1 MSSLLTKV
9 NKSRSPAPRK
19 VLAKKGKKASAK
31 KPQRPGKITVTP
43 KSKRPAPPK
52 AKKVAAT
59 PAKKA
64 IGPKAAKPQT
74 KKAPPVKAASKQ
86 ATRRRPPPVPVKK
99 ASPPPKRKATTAK
112 SLKTVKSARSAKA
125 SRTVKSTKTV
135 KAIRTSKVSRTRVSK
150 RTVAARAAVRA
161 SRLLPK
167 PLPPPPKKPPTANAL
182 AAVRAFEQALKV
194 FNRHGY
200 ADARTAFDAVLEK
213 FPDQAEVTAGARTY
227 LAICEQRLS
236 RAPSVPRD
244 AESLYDQGV
253 FQFNKGNTR
262 EAIDLYDKALRADPR
277 ADHVWYS
284 LAAAYARQTDSSK
297 ALDALRRAIGIRS
310 VHRSHA
316 RRDLDF
322 AGLRTNHDFQ
332 QLTGFGFD
340 LLDE

>member
-1 MSSLLTKV
+1 
-9 NKSRSPAPRK
+9 
-19 VLAKKGKKASAK
+19 
-31 KPQRPGKITVTP
+31 
-43 KSKRPAPPK
+43 
-52 AKKVAAT
+52 
-59 PAKKA
+59 
-64 IGPKAAKPQT
+64 
-74 KKAPPVKAASKQ
+74 VKAN
-86 ATRRRPPPVPVKK
+86 
-99 ASPPPKRKATTAK
+99 
-112 SLKTVKSARSAKA
+112 
-125 SRTVKSTKTV
+125 
-135 KAIRTSKVSRTRVSK
+135 
-150 RTVAARAAVRA
+150 
-161 SRLLPK
+161 RLLPK
-167 PLPPPPKKPPTANAL
+167 PLPPPPKKPPSANAL
-182 AAVRAFEQALKV
+182 AAVKAFEQALKV

-200 ADARTAFDAVLEK
+200 AEARTAFDSLLEK

-236 RAPSVPRD
+236 RAPSIPRD

>member
-19 VLAKKGKKASAK
+19 VLAKKGKKASTK

-52 AKKVAAT
+52 AKRVAAAPT
-59 PAKKA
+59 KKA
-64 IGPKAAKPQT
+64 VAPKAAKPLA
-74 KKAPPVKAASKQ
+74 KKAQPVKTASKQ

-99 ASPPPKRKATTAK
+99 AAPPKRKATAAK
-112 SLKTVKSARSAKA
+112 SVKTIKSAKA
-125 SRTVKSTKTV
+125 SRTVTSARTAKG
-135 KAIRTSKVSRTRVSK
+135 ARTSKVARTKVTK
-150 RTVAARAAVRA
+150 RSMAARNAMKA

-200 ADARTAFDAVLEK
+200 ADARQAFDALLEK

>member
-31 KPQRPGKITVTP
+31 NPQRPGKITVTP
-43 KSKRPAPPK
+43 RAKRPTQPK
-52 AKKVAAT
+52 AKKVASA

-64 IGPKAAKPQT
+64 IAQKAV
-74 KKAPPVKAASKQ
+74 KAQARKSLPVKAGLKQ
-86 ATRRRPPPVPVKK
+86 AVKRSSAPGK
-99 ASPPPKRKATTAK
+99 ASASANRKAVTAK
-112 SLKTVKSARSAKA
+112 TAKSARSVKITKTAKTAKA
-125 SRTVKSTKTV
+125 ARTVKPV
-135 KAIRTSKVSRTRVSK
+135 KQKGTRRS
-150 RTVAARAAVRA
+150 VAARAAVKA

-182 AAVRAFEQALKV
+182 AAVRAFELALKI
-194 FNRHGY
+194 FNRHGF
-200 ADARTAFDAVLEK
+200 AEARTAFDSLLEK

-227 LAICEQRLS
+227 LAICEQRLT

-284 LAAAYARQTDSSK
+284 LAAAYARQTDPSK

-322 AGLRTNHDFQ
+322 AGLRTNHEFQ

>member
-1 MSSLLTKV
+1 VKTQV
-9 NKSRSPAPRK
+9 
-19 VLAKKGKKASAK
+19 G
-31 KPQRPGKITVTP
+31 
-43 KSKRPAPPK
+43 KRP
-52 AKKVAAT
+52 
-59 PAKKA
+59 
-64 IGPKAAKPQT
+64 
-74 KKAPPVKAASKQ
+74 
-86 ATRRRPPPVPVKK
+86 
-99 ASPPPKRKATTAK
+99 
-112 SLKTVKSARSAKA
+112 
-125 SRTVKSTKTV
+125 
-135 KAIRTSKVSRTRVSK
+135 VSK
-150 RTVAARAAVRA
+150 IALKANRI
-161 SRLLPK
+161 LPK
-167 PLPPPPKKPPTANAL
+167 PLPPPPKKPPSANAL

-194 FNRHGY
+194 FNRHGF
-200 ADARTAFDAVLEK
+200 AEARTAFDGLLEK

-284 LAAAYARQTDSSK
+284 LAAAYARQTDPSK

-322 AGLRTNHDFQ
+322 AGLRTNHEFQ